1 MSTNPGDWSQL
12 LVNKVVFITGAA
24 GHIAKSIAK
33 TCYMHGAR
41 LVLGDL
47 DPIKIN
53 KVKEEIITNEN
64 NTDDRIFV
72 VKLDVTNETSIQQA
86 VQATLDKWNTIHVL
100 LNTAA
105 IVTLG
110 NIEEISGDDWSH
122 IFDVNV
128 RGYALT
134 AKHIAPIMKK
144 QNSGSI
150 VNISSTLGLIA
161 IPNSTPYSTTK
172 GAIIQLTRNLALD
185 LGPFNIRVNTII
197 PGSIDSPGRTQLAKD
212 NNMTIEEMN
221 EKCMEGSC
229 LKRIGQ
235 AEDVANLIVFV
246 ISDLCPFMTG
256 ANLVIDGATSSDERT
271 LYTCLENLSNEVL
284 YEILEYLDVYDIHK
298 SFSNLNNRLQNL
310 ITSSSLL
317 FRIKLELES
326 KSLPEYLCQHVIIPN
341 SHRIRSLHLT
351 NQLSVDTFFNHCTID
366 STFHRLESIILN
378 GIKAEKL
385 PTTLFDLKSL
395 PRLFSLTIF
404 IKDNYYHDR
413 GDIYP
418 FIFSLP
424 TLTYNKLYSSCHTL
438 QINIPHV
445 INQQFSTIEHL
456 VINHCCTLNELNSLL
471 QHTPQLRHLSCDQM
485 FKSDEEFKE
494 DPSMKLP
501 HLKYIYFRDFDASF
515 DEFEEFIKEISS
527 QLLQIF
533 SISIL
538 RKKTY
543 LDGDRWERLI
553 KEYMPQLKKFY
564 FHFDQYFDDNNEQ
577 INLNDS
583 TNEFINQFSSPFW
596 IERKLFRE
604 IQIYSKVSTFSIHS
618 YRKKWIDRHE
628 HMNNDTYS
636 KQNSTE
642 DNYITNQEK
651 TDHHMIQLT
660 IGNNEYTTLDR
671 PYIERLKSAAKA
683 IQFTH
688 LDIDNDGM
696 SIKMLLDILSS
707 LPNIESLKLSFIPR
721 FPLESLSIE
730 DVKNRLPVSAI
741 NKITKVKLGQVTE
754 KQQIQFFINLCPHM
768 QYLEIRCISD
778 TDVPFLMKI
787 IMNRR
792 THIPNLCYLCFIN
805 PIADDNMVRTLA
817 KIIDSEIVIDNYT
830 IQRSGKKI
838 SVHWTL

>member
-1 MSTNPGDWSQL
+1 MSTNSGNWSQL

-47 DPIKIN
+47 DPTKVN

-64 NTDDRIFV
+64 DTDDRIFV

-110 NIEEISGDDWSH
+110 NIEEISGEDWSH

-161 IPNSTPYSTTK
+161 IPDSTPYSATK

-185 LGPFNIRVNTII
+185 LGSFNIRVNTIS

-212 NNMTIEEMN
+212 SNMTIEEMN

-235 AEDVANLIVFV
+235 AQDIANLIIFV
-246 ISDLCPFMTG
+246 ISDLCPFMTS
-256 ANLVIDGATSSDERT
+256 ANLVVDG
-271 LYTCLENLSNEVL
+271 ENLSNELL
-284 YEILEYLDVYDIHK
+284 YEILEKLDTCDIHK

-317 FRIKLELES
+317 LRIKLELES

-378 GIKAEKL
+378 GIEAEKL

-424 TLTYNKLYSSCHTL
+424 TLTYSKLYSSCHTL

-485 FKSDEEFKE
+485 FKSDEEFQK
-494 DPSMKLP
+494 DLSMKLP
-501 HLKYIYFRDFDASF
+501 HLKYIYFQNFDASF

-527 QLLQIF
+527 QLQIF

-564 FHFDQYFDDNNEQ
+564 FQFDQYFDDDRE
-577 INLNDS
+577 INLSDL
-583 TNEFINQFSSPFW
+583 TDEFINQFSSPFW

-604 IQIYSKVSTFSIHS
+604 IQIYSRVSTFSIHP

-651 TDHHMIQLT
+651 TDHRIIQLT

-671 PYIERLKSAAKA
+671 LYIERLKSAVKA

-688 LDIDNDGM
+688 LDIDNDVM

-707 LPNIESLKLSFIPR
+707 LPNIESLKLSSIPIVK
-721 FPLESLSIE
+721 LESLFIE
-730 DVKNRLPVSAI
+730 HTKNHLSVLAI

-754 KQQIQFFINLCPHM
+754 EQEIEFFINLCPHM
-768 QYLEIRCISD
+768 QYLEVEWISD
-778 TDVPFLMKI
+778 TDVPLFMKF

-792 THIPNLCYLCFIN
+792 TRIPNLCCLCFIN
-805 PIADDNMVRTLA
+805 PMADENMVRTLA
-817 KIIDSEIVIDNYT
+817 MIIDSETTIDKYT
-830 IQRSGKKI
+830 IQRSGNKI